1 MAQETRENM
10 QTSLLNTIRE
20 GLLGKRENLKQWQV
34 ATPEPKKQIE
44 LGFAD
49 ESAVQAEVKL
59 IDASLEQIEAGVF
72 GICEVCHDPVDVEL
86 LQMDFTAT
94 VCLGHY
100 TEDQL
105 RQLESELELSQIVQR
120 ALLPQQVPS
129 ISGYDI
135 AAFSRPA
142 QIVTGDYFDFLNFE
156 DGTHG
161 FVLAD
166 VSGHGVSAG
175 MLMSS
180 LQTVFHTLAPETD
193 SPVDVLKRINRLYI
207 HNINFST
214 FVTIFFARFDPQTR
228 TLSYASAGHNP
239 PLLYRSSTQGISWLK
254 PTGPAIGLMEEYR
267 VHLDSLELMQGDIL
281 LLYTDGIIEALDPLG
296 SEQFGYDRLVE
307 LIQQNRDLPANE
319 LIQRIRQ
326 ALNEFTQGSL
336 LADDVTLILCKVQ

>member
-1 MAQETRENM
+1 MAYETRETM
-10 QTSLLNTIRE
+10 QTSVINLIRE

-34 ATPEPKKQIE
+34 TTPEPRKQME

-49 ESAVQAEVKL
+49 ESTVQAEVEL
-59 IDASLEQIEAGVF
+59 IDASLEKIEAGVF
-72 GICEVCHDPVDVEL
+72 GICEVCHDAVDVEL

-142 QIVTGDYFDFLNFE
+142 QIVTGDYFDFLQFE

-180 LQTVFHTLAPETD
+180 LQTIFHTLAPETD

-214 FVTIFFARFDPQTR
+214 FVTIFFARLDPRTR
-228 TLSYASAGHNP
+228 KLSYASAGHNP
-239 PLLYRSSTQGISWLK
+239 PLLYRRSTKGITWLK
-254 PTGPAIGLMEEYR
+254 PTGAAIGLMEDYR
-267 VHLDSLELMQGDIL
+267 VHIESVELMQGDIL
-281 LLYTDGIIEALDPLG
+281 LLYTDGIVEALSPLG
-296 SEQFGYDRLVE
+296 NEQFGYDRLVE
-307 LIQQNRDLPANE
+307 VIQQNEDLPANE
-319 LIQRIRQ
+319 LTQKIRQ
-326 ALNEFTQGSL
+326 ALNDFTQGSL
-336 LADDVTLILCKVQ
+336 LADDVTLILSKVK

>member
-1 MAQETRENM
+1 M
-10 QTSLLNTIRE
+10 QISVINQIRE
-20 GLLGKRENLKQWQV
+20 GLLGKKENLKQWQV
-34 ATPEPKKQIE
+34 ATPETKKQIE

-49 ESAVQAEVKL
+49 ETTVQAEVDL
-59 IDASLEQIEAGVF
+59 IDTSLEQIDAGVY
-72 GICEVCHDPVDVEL
+72 GICEVCHEAVDTEL

-129 ISGYDI
+129 IPSYDI

-161 FVLAD
+161 LVLAD

-214 FVTIFFARFDPQTR
+214 FVTIFFARFDPRTR
-228 TLSYASAGHNP
+228 MLSYASAGHNP
-239 PLLYRSSTQGISWLK
+239 PLLYRGSSKAVTWLK
-254 PTGPAIGLMEEYR
+254 PTGAAIGLMEDYR
-267 VHLDSLELMQGDIL
+267 QHLESVELTPGDIL
-281 LLYTDGIIEALDPLG
+281 LLYTDGIVEALNPLG
-296 SEQFGYDRLVE
+296 NEPFGYDRLVE
-307 LIQQNRDLPANE
+307 VIQQNEDLPANE
-319 LIQRIRQ
+319 LLQRIRQ
-326 ALNEFTQGSL
+326 SLTDFTQGSL
-336 LADDVTLILCKVQ
+336 LADDVTLILCKVNSPNHRA

>member
-10 QTSLLNTIRE
+10 QTSVINLIRE

-34 ATPEPKKQIE
+34 ETLEPRKQLE

-49 ESAVQAEVKL
+49 ESFVQAEVEL
-59 IDASLEQIEAGVF
+59 IDASLEKIDEGVF
-72 GICEVCHDPVDVEL
+72 GMCEVCHDPVDAEL

-161 FVLAD
+161 LVLAD

-207 HNINFST
+207 HNINFTT
-214 FVTIFFARFDPQTR
+214 FVTIFFARLDPQTQV
-228 TLSYASAGHNP
+228 LSYASAGHNP
-239 PLLYRSSTQGISWLK
+239 PLLYRGSTKGVTWLK
-254 PTGPAIGLMEEYR
+254 PTGAAIGLMEDYR
-267 VHLDSLELMQGDIL
+267 QRLESVELTHGDIL
-281 LLYTDGIIEALDPLG
+281 LLYTDGIVEALGPLG
-296 SEQFGYDRLVE
+296 NEQFGYERLVE
-307 LIQQNRDLPANE
+307 VIQQNQDLPASE
-319 LIQRIRQ
+319 LTQKIRQ
-326 ALNEFTQGSL
+326 LLNDFTQGKL
-336 LADDVTLILCKVQ
+336 LADDVTLILCKVK